1 MQITQPFKPQTLQ
14 TLQTLQ
20 TPNPKP
26 QTDMPVVIE
35 EMTVQV
41 EVNQHQNADTQPEQ
55 SARGAAGNPQ
65 TDMIRQCVEE
75 VMEVLRHQNER

>member
-1 MQITQPFKPQTLQ
+1 
-14 TLQTLQ
+14 
-20 TPNPKP
+20 
-26 QTDMPVVIE
+26 MPVVIE

-41 EVNQHQNADTQPEQ
+41 EVNQSPNTPAQQAGQ
-55 SARGAAGNPQ
+55 STTGSAASPQ